1 MGTRSDRQAAR
12 GPISDLV
19 DELATGYDVP
29 RETAQWAAV
38 VTARRF
44 AGEDVAP
51 ARLRAYLWA
60 VVRRRA
66 LGSVGA
72 GSRLR
77 DRYLA
82 LALADEL
89 RAGGHGR
96 NRVHEELVSAF
107 GSSLPRD
114 MLERLSADGR
124 RGD

>member
-89 RAGGHGR
+89 RA
-96 NRVHEELVSAF
+96 HEELVSAF